1 MFSNP
6 GLTAMCLVLHA
17 KMELSISSMK
27 GCLHRKNQINERKQ
41 NCFSQLSK
49 EVDPARRVK
58 TSFPKHIIISP
69 NNWLY
74 QPTSAKM
81 TFCMSVQ

>member
-1 MFSNP
+1 MFLSQ
-6 GLTAMCLVLHA
+6 GLIAMCLVLRA
-17 KMELSISSMK
+17 KMELSISSLK
-27 GCLHRKNQINERKQ
+27 GCLHRKNPINERKQ

-58 TSFPKHIIISP
+58 TSFPKHMIISP
-69 NNWLY
+69 NDWLY